1 MYGSRGAVA
10 SVGRR
15 YLAKARS
22 SAVASVGRRY
32 LAKARSSAH
41 SLIRRRSNSQLPD
54 KPDWVH
60 RIRPELRDLITPW
73 VLSELEPWTKLLD
86 LPYEELALS
95 YDDFEDLAVSTV
107 RVSGLGL
114 ALGPRGEFTWLE
126 C

>member
-1 MYGSRGAVA
+1 MRPAKPASSSQRGSRGVVA
-10 SVGRR
+10 SVGRH
-15 YLAKARS
+15 
-22 SAVASVGRRY
+22 Y

-41 SLIRRRSNSQLPD
+41 NLIRRRSNSQLPD

-73 VLSELEPWTKLLD
+73 VLSELNSRAN
-86 LPYEELALS
+86 ELAFRTNDEL
-95 YDDFEDLAVSTV
+95 EDLAVSTV

-114 ALGPRGEFTWLE
+114 ALGPRGKFTWLE